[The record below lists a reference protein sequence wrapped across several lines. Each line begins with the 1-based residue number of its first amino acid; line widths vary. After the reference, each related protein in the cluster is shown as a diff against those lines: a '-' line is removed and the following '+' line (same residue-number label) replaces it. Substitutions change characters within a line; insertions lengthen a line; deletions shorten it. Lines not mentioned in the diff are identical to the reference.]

1 MAISFQDADI
11 NINDNE
17 IIDVDEIKKEI
28 EDADCYEI
36 VNCSL
41 GYIKKKLHP
50 EVKNWDE
57 AVSVCAKCGN
67 N

>member
-1 MAISFQDADI
+1 MDTREHIKLAKDTIK
-11 NINDNE
+11 
-17 IIDVDEIKKEI
+17 VYCPLLKKEI

-41 GYIKKKLHP
+41 SYIKKKLHP

-57 AVSVCAKCGN
+57 VVSVCAKCGRN
-67 N
+67 

>member
-1 MAISFQDADI
+1 MDTREHFKLAKDTIK
-11 NINDNE
+11 
-17 IIDVDEIKKEI
+17 VYCPLLKKEI

-36 VNCSL
+36 VNCGL

-57 AVSVCAKCGN
+57 AVSVCVKCGN

>member
-1 MAISFQDADI
+1 MDTREHIKLAKDTIK
-11 NINDNE
+11 
-17 IIDVDEIKKEI
+17 VYCPLLKKEI

-57 AVSVCAKCGN
+57 AVSVCAKCVN